1 MSNLNISSMGFSSFT
16 GQRKKPEKKS
26 IEAAI
31 TVSDYMAK
39 NLITFKPAQSLAEVM
54 EVLARN
60 EITGG
65 PVVDEKGKLVGMI
78 SESDCMEQLSNS
90 RYYNLPL
97 GSESVEK
104 YMSSVVETIDS
115 HIDIFDAATKFHDSP
130 YRRFPVVEN
139 GKLVGQISQ
148 HDVILA
154 ALHLKSNSWK

>member
-1 MSNLNISSMGFSSFT
+1 MGFSSFT
-16 GQRKKPEKKS
+16 GQRIKPQKKS

-39 NLITFKPAQSLAEVM
+39 NLITFKPDQSLIGVM
-54 EVLARN
+54 EILARH

-65 PVVDEKGKLVGMI
+65 PVIDQSGKLIGMI

-90 RYYNLPL
+90 RYYNLPM
-97 GSESVEK
+97 GSEPVEK
-104 YMSSVVETIDS
+104 YMTSAVETIES
-115 HIDIFDAATKFHDSP
+115 HVDIFDAATKFHNSP
-130 YRRFPVVEN
+130 HRRFPVVEN

-148 HDVILA
+148 HDIIVA